1 MDERDDILQGFETQH
16 FSSRKWKAITL
27 KNLFGGTKPVSA
39 HSSWTMEEVEE
50 VEEEEEAMMQ
60 EMAEAEKDKRPDNGK
75 MEILS

>member
-39 HSSWTMEEVEE
+39 HSSWTMEE
-50 VEEEEEAMMQ
+50 EEEEEAMMQ